1 MVWNCAASPL
11 YKAVE
16 RNNSTAPQLKCGSTP
31 PPCGQPAATCQSEK
45 QPQQKCRAATE
56 CSQPTPCPKHCCEA
70 PPKCVHNCGKNGSQL
85 QTLFQDRDFLLLAAV
100 MLMLLHEK
108 ADTKLILALAFVI
121 FS

>member
-1 MVWNCAASPL
+1 MVWNGAASPL

-16 RNNSTAPQLKCGSTP
+16 RNNSTAPQLKCDSTP
-31 PPCGQPAATCQSEK
+31 PPCCQPAAPCKSEK
-45 QPQQKCRAATE
+45 QPEQECRTATE
-56 CSQPTPCPKHCCEA
+56 CCQPKPCPKHCCNA
-70 PPKCVHNCGKNGSQL
+70 TPHNRNNGGMLPQI
-85 QTLFQDRDFLLLAAV
+85 FQDRDFLLLAAV